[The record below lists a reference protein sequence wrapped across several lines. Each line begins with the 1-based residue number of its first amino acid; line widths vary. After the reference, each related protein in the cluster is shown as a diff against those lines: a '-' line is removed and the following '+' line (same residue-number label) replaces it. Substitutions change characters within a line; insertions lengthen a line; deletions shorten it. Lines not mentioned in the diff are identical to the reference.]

1 MKSLS
6 KKTTKQR
13 SYILATQP
21 KGLTRSGVMKT
32 DTKSMKKLANVY
44 VESLKG
50 YRKETA
56 ILVKKLLEGV
66 HLNEVEV
73 SYLHEKL
80 DNKVEDIHRLAD
92 AKKMVRVM
100 AVTLNESPEMRQK
113 REVIRNKD
121 RKPLEEV
128 VKSLNTKTK

>member
-1 MKSLS
+1 
-6 KKTTKQR
+6 
-13 SYILATQP
+13 
-21 KGLTRSGVMKT
+21 MKT
-32 DTKSMKKLANVY
+32 DTKAMENLANDY
-44 VESLKG
+44 VESLTG

-56 ILVKKLLEGV
+56 IIVQKLLEGV
-66 HLNEVEV
+66 HLNDVEV

-80 DNKVEDIHRLAD
+80 DNKVEDSHRLAD